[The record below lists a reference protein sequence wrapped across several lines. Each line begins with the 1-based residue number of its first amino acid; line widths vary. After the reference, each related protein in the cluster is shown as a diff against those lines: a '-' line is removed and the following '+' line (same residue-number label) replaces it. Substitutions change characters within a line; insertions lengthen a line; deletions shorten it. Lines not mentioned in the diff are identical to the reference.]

1 MDSIRRDYVREV
13 VLYVHVA
20 GMLERSSFEKA
31 GPKLLPLLL
40 TVLFH

>member
-1 MDSIRRDYVREV
+1 MDSIRRDYVLEV

-20 GMLERSSFEKA
+20 GTFERSSFEKT
-31 GPKLLPLLL
+31 GPKPLTLLL